1 MKYRTLGST
10 GLQISEVGF
19 GCGGTAGLMTG
30 TDRSLQLRAVRRA
43 LECGINYFDT
53 AAAYGEGR
61 SEENLARVLAEL
73 EATPVIATKVTLEWD
88 DLDDIRSAVR
98 RSVES
103 SLRRLR
109 RDRLDV
115 VHLHNRVG
123 RARCVKSAYGSGA
136 LLSIEDVVGSAGVS
150 ETLQDLQRAGAVGV
164 IGCCAFGGEQSAID
178 MLIHTGNFA
187 SVLVN
192 YSLLNASA
200 MRPSFVAESAHNYG
214 MTGARAAQ
222 AGAGI
227 VALRVLEAG
236 ILSGPVAAGSSSDT
250 PARYRAQLRRLK
262 ELPIAEAECPDLASL
277 AIRYVLS
284 DLNISTA
291 LIGFSS
297 IEQID
302 AAVECVKRGA
312 LPPSLLEQLELV

>member
-1 MKYRTLGST
+1 
-10 GLQISEVGF
+10 
-19 GCGGTAGLMTG
+19 
-30 TDRSLQLRAVRRA
+30 
-43 LECGINYFDT
+43 
-53 AAAYGEGR
+53 
-61 SEENLARVLAEL
+61 
-73 EATPVIATKVTLEWD
+73 
-88 DLDDIRSAVR
+88 
-98 RSVES
+98 
-103 SLRRLR
+103 
-109 RDRLDV
+109 
-115 VHLHNRVG
+115 
-123 RARCVKSAYGSGA
+123 
-136 LLSIEDVVGSAGVS
+136 
-150 ETLQDLQRAGAVGV
+150 
-164 IGCCAFGGEQSAID
+164 
-178 MLIHTGNFA
+178 
-187 SVLVN
+187 
-192 YSLLNASA
+192 
-200 MRPSFVAESAHNYG
+200 